1 MREKEKRRWGR
12 PPVAQRMGETKRGPW
27 TPLEDIILASKN
39 MVEENGVMF
48 PTLLV
53 YLHFS
58 HHSSVN
64 LCVSFWVGL
73 CLLIYLR

>member
-12 PPVAQRMGETKRGPW
+12 PLVAQRMGETKRGPW

-53 YLHFS
+53 
-58 HHSSVN
+58 
-64 LCVSFWVGL
+64 
-73 CLLIYLR
+73 